1 MGQRTAVGASTV
13 TVPSLSTPETSNW
26 CFLAVVTW
34 PARQASGNDT
44 AAGRTVTSTVPS
56 P

>member
-1 MGQRTAVGASTV
+1 MDQRTAVGASTV
-13 TVPSLSTPETSNW
+13 TVPSISTPETSNW
-26 CFLAVVTW
+26 FWTVATW
-34 PARQASGNDT
+34 PVRQASGKDI